1 MQHERCP
8 VFKVGIAPALLLLLL
23 LAACGGGS
31 AMEAKRDL
39 SHFRVDQV
47 PRIPGGLPQEWGM
60 QFDAVLAA
68 APALELGDAR
78 TPQVVQDLLSQVSWI
93 DPKTIEVKVALPDGL
108 RVSYRPKLPQLAIA
122 RGQRP
127 VAAIAQDGTVLPAG
141 LSEAAL
147 EGLLFVS
154 LDAAV
159 EMPAAGK
166 RCADPLVQEAF
177 RLWVEADT
185 VADLTGLPIVEIQRR
200 SEYPQQ
206 ADGIAPAM
214 SFILHDGT
222 EICWGRARDT
232 ADPSSVDS
240 LGKPLTIERKAMRL
254 ALVLE
259 QYPELQGV
267 GRVDLD
273 FPMVKVFDAS
283 LKRLPLD
290 KPIP

>member
-1 MQHERCP
+1 MHHQRRP
-8 VFKVGIAPALLLLLL
+8 LLQAGIAPALLPLLLL
-23 LAACGGGS
+23 TACGGGS
-31 AMEAKRDL
+31 AMESKRAL
-39 SHFRVDQV
+39 SDFRVDQV
-47 PRIPGGLPQEWGM
+47 PRIPGGLPQEWGS
-60 QFDAVLAA
+60 QFDAVMAE
-68 APALELGDAR
+68 APSLELGDAR
-78 TPQVVQDLLSQVSWI
+78 TPQVVQDLLSRVDWI

-141 LSEAAL
+141 LSAAAM

-154 LDAAV
+154 LDSDV
-159 EMPAAGK
+159 DLPAAGK
-166 RCADPLVQEAF
+166 HCSDPLVQEAF

-200 SEYPQQ
+200 SEYPRH

-232 ADPSSVDS
+232 ADPSAVDS

-254 ALVLE
+254 ALILE

-283 LKRLPLD
+283 LQRLPLD